1 MLIQKKKEITRERSS
16 ICGETTKDIAEKEKA
31 SMSPIEKG
39 IRVQQH
45 AGHTSERHSVRGERL
60 EDKVGGGNICRE

>member
-1 MLIQKKKEITRERSS
+1 
-16 ICGETTKDIAEKEKA
+16 
-31 SMSPIEKG
+31 MSPIEKG